1 MDLFDKGSYADKVW
15 IQCEY
20 EDCLKWRLLTKEG
33 AACVDLSLPWYC
45 DMNSDSSFNC
55 CSVLEESFPKK
66 NVFHQHGLKLV
77 YSQLPVGS
85 LVITKVPGW
94 PRWPSILC
102 TEGLTGEYVI
112 YDKDGYVEQYHTEFL
127 GKPHTRSW
135 ISVGQVE
142 PYYTRGKLAEHFKR
156 STQWYKSALE
166 EARMLSEL
174 TIEERL
180 KMCKLSN
187 DALKKSDSRKSREI
201 VRNKSTSGEKEKM
214 VKDHQKSKRWIR
226 QPTSRKHKRK
236 IRRTT
241 QETSLTIGQ
250 NDILAL
256 ANETNDILQAENLL
270 QDLEKMLK
278 QINDSDKLAHSF
290 MLEKQDGGKIQGQ
303 KNKLSNW
310 SVAASEEIELLDFTG
325 AEDCTVIDGIE
336 FRTGKYIE
344 EIANQLKE
352 IDVIMAEM
360 EGYL

>member
-1 MDLFDKGSYADKVW
+1 MDLFDKGLYADKVW

-20 EDCLKWRLLTKEG
+20 EDCLKWRLLTKED

-66 NVFHQHGLKLV
+66 SVFHQRGLKLV

-85 LVITKVPGW
+85 LVLTKMPGW

-102 TEGLTGEYVI
+102 PDGLSGEYVI
-112 YDKDGYVEQYHTEFL
+112 YDEDGYVEQYHTEFL

-135 ISVGQVE
+135 ISKTSIIIHSLYLQ
-142 PYYTRGKLAEHFKR
+142 AEHFKR

-166 EARMLSEL
+166 EARMLLEL
-174 TIEERL
+174 TTQERL

-187 DALKKSDSRKSREI
+187 DVLKKSDSRKSGEI
-201 VRNKSTSGEKEKM
+201 VRNKSIAGEKEKM

-226 QPTSRKHKRK
+226 QSASRKHKRK
-236 IRRTT
+236 IQRTT
-241 QETSLTIGQ
+241 QGSSLTIGR
-250 NDILAL
+250 NDIL

-270 QDLEKMLK
+270 QDLEQMLK

-290 MLEKQDGGKIQGQ
+290 MLEKQDRGKKQGQ

-310 SVAASEEIELLDFTG
+310 SVTASEETELQDFTG

-336 FRTGKYIE
+336 FRTGKCIE
-344 EIANQLKE
+344 EISNQLKE
-352 IDVIMAEM
+352 IDVIMAEV
-360 EGYL
+360 EDYF